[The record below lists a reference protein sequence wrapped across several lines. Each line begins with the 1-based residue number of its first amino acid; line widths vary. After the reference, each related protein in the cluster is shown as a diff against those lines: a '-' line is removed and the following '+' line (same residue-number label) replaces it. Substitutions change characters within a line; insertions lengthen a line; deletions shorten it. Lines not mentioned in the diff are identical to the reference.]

1 MKLQVIDETRTYFG
15 DKRRTIPITFTHKS
29 LAHPKTQRRNTF
41 SRTPSHLYWESA
53 SNPRRGSE
61 SGPTSWEKQ
70 GSVGSHRSWAHLRSH
85 KEATGT
91 RCLNFRTCINSCH
104 GSQVQPPYGS
114 ILSHRGQ
121 GRWKPWA
128 EPVPTTLP
136 GLSKPFSQG
145 LLGRA
150 ACSCSVT
157 GVGGQAEGPQWGK
170 AGLWRGMNVQVYKRQ
185 EQHPHPSHTG
195 KALRV
200 KQQGRDGKE
209 RHTISWTQWLGEN
222 KNIATE
228 EMLGPMSV
236 QKEVSEKWVAP
247 RLHVHYP

>member
-1 MKLQVIDETRTYFG
+1 MPQNSKEEYILHDPF
-15 DKRRTIPITFTHKS
+15 PS
-29 LAHPKTQRRNTF
+29 LLRVSFQPQARLWNRAHFLRKARICWFPQN
-41 SRTPSHLYWESA
+41 
-53 SNPRRGSE
+53 
-61 SGPTSWEKQ
+61 
-70 GSVGSHRSWAHLRSH
+70 WAHLRSH

-136 GLSKPFSQG
+136 GVSKPFSQG

-228 EMLGPMSV
+228 EMQGPMSV